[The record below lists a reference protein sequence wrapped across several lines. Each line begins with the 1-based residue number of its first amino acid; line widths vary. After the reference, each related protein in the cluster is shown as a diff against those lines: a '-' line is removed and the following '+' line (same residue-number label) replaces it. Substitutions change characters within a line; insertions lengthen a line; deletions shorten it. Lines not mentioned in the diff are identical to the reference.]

1 MLSEKQE
8 IRTYILEN
16 LNSYKPDDKL
26 KHETRLYT
34 QLFNCQLW
42 QDASTVAVTMS
53 MENELNT
60 QPIIDMAINVGKKV
74 FIPRVSKKDLL
85 WFDYSKNRLSK
96 SNFGILE
103 PNQEVKFAHSLNE
116 IDLMIVPGVAFT
128 PDNYRVGYGA
138 GFFDRVLSKYSKDTI
153 SLVLPPQLIDNFSRN
168 QWDMP
173 VKNMLT

>member
-1 MLSEKQE
+1 
-8 IRTYILEN
+8 
-16 LNSYKPDDKL
+16 
-26 KHETRLYT
+26 
-34 QLFNCQLW
+34 
-42 QDASTVAVTMS
+42 MS

-103 PNQEVKFAHSLNE
+103 PNQEVNFAHNLNE

-138 GFFDRVLSKYSKDTI
+138 GFFDRVLSEYSKDTI
-153 SLVLPPQLIDNFSRN
+153 SLVLPPQLIDNFSRK

>member
-1 MLSEKQE
+1 M
-8 IRTYILEN
+8 
-16 LNSYKPDDKL
+16 
-26 KHETRLYT
+26 
-34 QLFNCQLW
+34 
-42 QDASTVAVTMS
+42 AVTMS

-103 PNQEVKFAHSLNE
+103 PNQEVNFAHNLNE

-138 GFFDRVLSKYSKDTI
+138 GFFDRVLSEYSKDTI
-153 SLVLPPQLIDNFSRN
+153 SLVLPPQLIDNFSRK

>member
-16 LNSYKPDDKL
+16 LSSYKPDDKL

>member
-1 MLSEKQE
+1 MISS
-8 IRTYILEN
+8 N
-16 LNSYKPDDKL
+16 
-26 KHETRLYT
+26 TRLDYT

-103 PNQEVKFAHSLNE
+103 PNQEVNFAHNLNE

-138 GFFDRVLSKYSKDTI
+138 GFLDRVLSEYSKDTI
-153 SLVLPPQLIDNFSRN
+153 SLVLPPQLIDNFSRK

>member
-1 MLSEKQE
+1 
-8 IRTYILEN
+8 
-16 LNSYKPDDKL
+16 
-26 KHETRLYT
+26 
-34 QLFNCQLW
+34 
-42 QDASTVAVTMS
+42 

-103 PNQEVKFAHSLNE
+103 PNQEVNFAHNLNE

-138 GFFDRVLSKYSKDTI
+138 GFFDRVLSEYSKDTI
-153 SLVLPPQLIDNFSRN
+153 SLVLPPQLIDNFSRK

>member
-8 IRTYILEN
+8 IRTYILQN
-16 LNSYKPDDKL
+16 LNSYKLDDKL

-34 QLFNCQLW
+34 QLFDCQLW

-53 MENELNT
+53 MDNELNT

-85 WFDYSKNRLSK
+85 WFDYSKNRLTK

-138 GFFDRVLSKYSKDTI
+138 GFFDRVLSEYSKDTI
-153 SLVLPPQLIDNFSRN
+153 SLVLPPQLIDNFSRK

>member
-53 MENELNT
+53 MDNELNT

-85 WFDYSKNRLSK
+85 WFDYSKNRLTK
-96 SNFGILE
+96 SNFGIL
-103 PNQEVKFAHSLNE
+103 
-116 IDLMIVPGVAFT
+116 
-128 PDNYRVGYGA
+128 
-138 GFFDRVLSKYSKDTI
+138 
-153 SLVLPPQLIDNFSRN
+153 
-168 QWDMP
+168 
-173 VKNMLT
+173 

>member
-1 MLSEKQE
+1 MISS
-8 IRTYILEN
+8 N
-16 LNSYKPDDKL
+16 
-26 KHETRLYT
+26 TRLDYT

-103 PNQEVKFAHSLNE
+103 PNQEVNFAHNLNE

-138 GFFDRVLSKYSKDTI
+138 GFFDRVLSEYSKDTI
-153 SLVLPPQLIDNFSRN
+153 SLVLPPQLIDNFSRK

>member
-1 MLSEKQE
+1 MISS
-8 IRTYILEN
+8 N
-16 LNSYKPDDKL
+16 
-26 KHETRLYT
+26 TRLDYT

-42 QDASTVAVTMS
+42 QDASTVAG

-103 PNQEVKFAHSLNE
+103 PNQEVNFAHNLNE

-128 PDNYRVGYGA
+128 PDNYRVRYGA
-138 GFFDRVLSKYSKDTI
+138 GFFDRVLSEYSKDTI
-153 SLVLPPQLIDNFSRN
+153 SLVLPPQLIDNFSRK